1 MMSEF
6 DCGWVEDE
14 SGETSEDLEYTAEYV
29 ANRLEQ
35 LSDAAYGWN
44 VCGKVVGIPVSEF
57 ERLMDAAAEM
67 IRKS

>member
-1 MMSEF
+1 MSEF

-14 SGETSEDLEYTAEYV
+14 FEEDAEGFEYTKEYV
-29 ANRLEQ
+29 AAKLEE

-44 VCGKVVGIPVSEF
+44 ISGNVVGLPVRLF
-57 ERLMDAAAEM
+57 ERLMDIAAEM